1 MVAAVEL
8 IGDTQLHAISVLAEL
23 HSHAFEVGPQSLGR
37 EVAEE
42 FEARPELPG
51 VIVVQQAGQQAG
63 QHRRVVG
70 MISREKFLEHLS
82 RPYGL
87 ELYMRRP
94 IQAMLDAN
102 EVEHLELPGSFG
114 VHEAARIALSRTVDL
129 VYEPIVIAHGDGKFS
144 MVGIHTLLLAQSH
157 LLALAN
163 ETIRRQKEI
172 ADDANSAKSRFL
184 ANMSHEIR
192 TPMNGILG
200 MAELLLD
207 TELSREQRDYL
218 ETINLSAE
226 SLLTVINDILD
237 FSKIEAGKLE
247 LDRHEFNLRDSL
259 GDMLKPFA
267 FRAHAKGLE
276 LTYLVATGVPD
287 AVLGDAGRLRQ
298 TIVNLASNAIKF
310 TERGVVALEVEC
322 QRQEHD
328 SALLHFVVSDTGIG
342 VPADRLQ
349 GIFEAFEQ
357 ADNSTTRRF
366 GGTGLGLAISAKLAE
381 LMGGQIWAES
391 LVGYGS
397 RFHFTVQFGLSPSSG
412 AVATGRIATGPKW
425 PELRALV
432 VDDSVITRRWLA
444 VVLDE
449 ARIPWVAA
457 ETARQ
462 ALDLFREAA
471 QNGNAFSLVIVDA
484 HLPDLDGE
492 ALCQRMVREKASGLE
507 RFVVLTSPGHPDTTP
522 RREDTRQIAYVTKPV
537 KRSELNGA
545 IARLLDPNLRQTAAG
560 VPRADV
566 ARRAPLLVLLA
577 EDGVVNQQVA
587 TRLLEKRGYSVKIVT
602 NGREAVT
609 ALSTEHPFDLVLMD
623 VQMPEMDGLAATSA
637 IREFERSRD
646 RHTPIVAM
654 TAHAMKG
661 DRERCLAAG
670 MDGYVT
676 KPIRGNELFAAI
688 DEVVQ
693 RRAQRAAAQRTGQQ
707 TAQHT
712 SDDSPNGER
721 LPLGDGGPPAPHD
734 VPSNVVDWEEALS
747 GLGGDRELLN
757 YVIGLYFDE
766 LPGLSSQIDAA
777 IRARDAATLKRTAHT
792 LKGSL
797 GHLAAR
803 AAVDAAMRLEQLATA
818 GATADGNLTENALAD
833 STDAHRTLLC
843 ELQRLEPVLNDY
855 RAPSP
860 SIPLQG
866 PC

>member
-8 IGDTQLHAISVLAEL
+8 IGDKQLHADSVLAEL
-23 HSHAFEVGPQSLGR
+23 HSHAFEVGQQALGR
-37 EVAEE
+37 EVAEK

-51 VIVVQQAGQQAG
+51 VIVVQQVTQQ
-63 QHRRVVG
+63 RRVVG

-114 VHEAARIALSRTVDL
+114 VHEAARIALSRAVEL

-163 ETIRRQKEI
+163 ETIRHQKEI
-172 ADDANSAKSRFL
+172 ADEANSAKSRFL

-247 LDRHEFNLRDSL
+247 LDRHEFNLRDNL
-259 GDMLKPFA
+259 GDMLKPIA

-276 LTYLVATGVPD
+276 LTYFVATDVPD
-287 AVLGDAGRLRQ
+287 YVLGDAGRLRQ

-310 TERGVVALEVEC
+310 TERGMIALEVDC
-322 QRQEHD
+322 QRREHD

-342 VPADRLQ
+342 VPANRLQ

-357 ADNSTTRRF
+357 ADNSTTRKY

-397 RFHFTVQFGLSPSSG
+397 RFHFTVDLGLSPSSG
-412 AVATGRIATGPKW
+412 PAATGSKW

-432 VDDSVITRRWLA
+432 VDDSVITRRWLG
-444 VVLDE
+444 VLLDE
-449 ARIPWVAA
+449 RLIPWVAA

-471 QNGNAFSLVIVDA
+471 HSGNAFSLVVVDA

-492 ALCQRMVREKASGLE
+492 ALCQRMVRDKASGAE
-507 RFVVLTSPGHPDTTP
+507 RFVMLTSPGHPDATP
-522 RREDTRQIAYVTKPV
+522 RRDDTRQISYVTKPV
-537 KRSELNGA
+537 KRSEFISA
-545 IARLLDPNLRQTAAG
+545 IARLIEPNAAGTAAG
-560 VPRADV
+560 ATRAGV
-566 ARRAPLLVLLA
+566 AEHTPLSILLA

-587 TRLLEKRGYSVKIVT
+587 TRLLEKRGYSVKVVT

-609 ALSTEHPFDLVLMD
+609 ALSADHAFDLVLMD

-637 IREFERSRD
+637 VREFEQSLD
-646 RHTPIVAM
+646 RHTPIIAM

-670 MDGYVT
+670 MDGYVA

-693 RRAQRAAAQRTGQQ
+693 RRAKQATGQRSGQRTGER
-707 TAQHT
+707 ANI
-712 SDDSPNGER
+712 DSPNGEH
-721 LPLGDGGPPAPHD
+721 PPVGDGGPPATLD
-734 VPSNVVDWEEALS
+734 APSKIVDWEEALS
-747 GLGGDRELLN
+747 GLGGDHELLN
-757 YVIGLYFDE
+757 YVIGLFFEE
-766 LPGLSSQIDAA
+766 LPGLSSQIEAA
-777 IRARDAATLKRTAHT
+777 IRERDAATLKRTAHT

-797 GHLAAR
+797 GHLAAWS
-803 AAVDAAMRLEQLATA
+803 AVEAAMRLEQLATT
-818 GATADGNLTENALAD
+818 GAAADGILTDGVLAD
-833 STDAHRTLLC
+833 SADLHRTLLY
-843 ELQRLEPVLNDY
+843 ELRRLEPVLNEY
-855 RAPSP
+855 RTPLAS
-860 SIPLQG
+860 SQLQG

>member
-8 IGDTQLHAISVLAEL
+8 SSDKQLHADSVLAEL
-23 HSHAFEVGPQSLGR
+23 HSHSFEVGPQSLGR

-51 VIVVQQAGQQAG
+51 VTVVQQVVQQVGQL
-63 QHRRVVG
+63 RRVVG

-102 EVEHLELPGSFG
+102 EVEHMELPGSFG
-114 VHEAARIALSRTVDL
+114 VHEAARIALSRPVDL

-163 ETIRRQKEI
+163 ETIRRQKEL
-172 ADDANSAKSRFL
+172 ADEANSAKSRFL

-207 TELSREQRDYL
+207 TELTREQRDYL

-237 FSKIEAGKLE
+237 FSKIEAGKME
-247 LDRHEFNLRDSL
+247 LDRHEFNLRDNL
-259 GDMLKPFA
+259 GDMLKPLS
-267 FRAHAKGLE
+267 FRAHGKGLE
-276 LTYLVATGVPD
+276 LTYLVTTDVPD
-287 AVLGDAGRLRQ
+287 TVLGDAGRLRQ
-298 TIVNLASNAIKF
+298 MIVNLASNAVKF
-310 TERGVVALEVEC
+310 TERGVVALEVDC
-322 QRQEHD
+322 QRQDHD
-328 SALLHFVVSDTGIG
+328 SAILHFVVSDTGIG
-342 VPADRLQ
+342 VPANRLQ

-357 ADNSTTRRF
+357 ADNSTTRKY

-391 LVGYGS
+391 LEGYGS
-397 RFHFTVQFGLSPSSG
+397 RFHFTVQFGVSPLSGP
-412 AVATGRIATGPKW
+412 VANVPKW
-425 PELRALV
+425 PELRALI
-432 VDDSVITRRWLA
+432 VDDSVITRRWLG
-444 VVLDE
+444 VMLDE
-449 ARIPWVAA
+449 RRIPWVAA

-462 ALDLFREAA
+462 ALDLFRDAA
-471 QNGNAFSLVIVDA
+471 QNGKAFSLVIVDA

-492 ALCQRMVREKASGLE
+492 ALCQRMVQERASGAE
-507 RFVVLTSPGHPDTTP
+507 RFVMLTSPGHPEATP
-522 RREDTRQIAYVTKPV
+522 RRDDTRQIAFVTKPV
-537 KRSELNGA
+537 KPSELNAA
-545 IARLLDPNLRQTAAG
+545 IGRLIDPNAG
-560 VPRADV
+560 GMATGIPRAGI
-566 ARRAPLLVLLA
+566 AERAPLLILLA

-602 NGREAVT
+602 NGREAVA
-609 ALSTEHPFDLVLMD
+609 ALSVDHDFDLVLMD

-693 RRAQRAAAQRTGQQ
+693 RRAKQAAGQLSGRRAGQS
-707 TAQHT
+707 AG
-712 SDDSPNGER
+712 DDSPNGEH
-721 LPLGDGGPPAPHD
+721 LPLIVGGPPPTLDAT
-734 VPSNVVDWEEALS
+734 SKVVDWDEALS

-757 YVIGLYFDE
+757 YVIGLFFEE
-766 LPGLSSQIDAA
+766 LPGLSSQIEAA

-803 AAVDAAMRLEQLATA
+803 DAVEAASRLEQLATA
-818 GATADGNLTENALAD
+818 GATADGILTDSAHAASADLHRALVY
-833 STDAHRTLLC
+833 
-843 ELQRLEPVLNDY
+843 ELQRLEPVLNEY
-855 RAPSP
+855 RTPMASGH
-860 SIPLQG
+860 LQG